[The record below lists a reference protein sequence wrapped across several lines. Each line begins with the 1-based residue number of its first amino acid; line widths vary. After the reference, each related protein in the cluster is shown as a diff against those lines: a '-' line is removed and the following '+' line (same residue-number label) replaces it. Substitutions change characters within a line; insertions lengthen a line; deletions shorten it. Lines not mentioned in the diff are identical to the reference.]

1 MRCTNCSKESEISIA
16 SNPFCKSCM
25 VDLVEKRIRKFIRA
39 ANYLK
44 KEDRVLVIGKFADKV
59 IKGIVKGL
67 PLKIKIKEDMGFN
80 DDPKGFIERLNKEEH
95 EYDKIILPWTAEHE
109 CCLFLEQ
116 MLGKEADFSI
126 LGNTIR
132 QKYIKLFRPLQEQEL
147 EIFAAAK
154 GFSFQRRK
162 KDIYTNI
169 LDTMDRKYPES
180 RFSLLKSIDDL
191 AVALD
196 KR

>member
-1 MRCTNCSKESEISIA
+1 MKCTNCNKDSEISVA
-16 SNPFCKSCM
+16 SNPFCKSCL

-44 KEDRVLVIGKFADKV
+44 KDNRVLVIGEFANNV

-67 PLKIKIKEDMGFN
+67 PLKISIKEDKEFN
-80 DDPKGFIERLNKEEH
+80 DDPKGFIERLKKEED

-109 CCLFLEQ
+109 CCLFLQQ
-116 MLGKEADFSI
+116 MLGKDADF
-126 LGNTIR
+126 N
-132 QKYIKLFRPLQEQEL
+132 IKLFRPLQEQEL
-147 EIFAAAK
+147 EIFAAAR

-162 KDIYTNI
+162 KDTYTNI
-169 LDTMDRKYPES
+169 LDTMDKKYPES

-191 AVALD
+191 AVALN
-196 KR
+196 KK